1 MNTYSP
7 NLKKKNDAIFHDDF
21 QESYVRFEEACIT
34 VSFFFLMVLIKKKK
48 DSKLQQTNAKK
59 EIYCYF
65 SCIKNYNKYAS
76 MQVSK

>member
-34 VSFFFLMVLIKKKK
+34 VSLFFFFF
-48 DSKLQQTNAKK
+48 D
-59 EIYCYF
+59 
-65 SCIKNYNKYAS
+65 
-76 MQVSK
+76 